1 MITSKKELDN
11 SILSRHNKIYAK
23 FEPIVTR
30 TLEVY
35 SNEILFRLDNKN
47 THIKVLDELRKN
59 DETFSLFIRIAK
71 KAFDEA
77 YRTWVWVNINLEISD
92 ILNNNFIDYLSLL
105 LSIYSIDSSKIN
117 FELLECSD
125 IEESEKEKIITKIK
139 IISDMW
145 FLFSVDDL
153 YSWYS
158 NKQRINLLLSEWISI
173 NTVKVDWKF
182 LREMFD
188 SYKKW
193 FSIPYVNKNYS
204 LNDFA
209 DFKQYI
215 SELHEKWI
223 KVVAEWIE
231 NEELFNFAKEL
242 WFDYY
247 QGYYIQNLN
256 KEIQEI

>member
-11 SILSRHNKIYAK
+11 SILSMHNKIYAK

-71 KAFDEA
+71 KAFDEV